1 MADIVETS
9 EARWFKIVVF
19 VVSGFFVGFSLAN
32 IIYFNRIRRN
42 NGAPGVTRGEATAML
57 WINAILFGISL
68 IIFIWSIY
76 RLVAGQEYRRRVTEY
91 FQESPE
97 GIVEASPVG
106 VPVPRLRRSR
116 TVVQETTT
124 APMTRRAPVRETTT
138 TEVTT
143 PVRTTTTRTVAKRAL
158 PGGTTTSTTTTT
170 VPAGRRQP
178 RTSIRPPY

>member
-1 MADIVETS
+1 MADAVETS

-42 NGAPGVTRGEATAML
+42 NGAPGITRGEATAML
-57 WINAILFGISL
+57 WINAILFGIAL

-97 GIVEASPVG
+97 GVIEAPASG
-106 VPVPRLRRSR
+106 APVPRLRSSR
-116 TVVQETTT
+116 TVVHESTETPARVPAGTT
-124 APMTRRAPVRETTT
+124 TTT
-138 TEVTT
+138 TEVRAPARGTT
-143 PVRTTTTRTVAKRAL
+143 RRTTRTRVNRN
-158 PGGTTTSTTTTT
+158 
-170 VPAGRRQP
+170 
-178 RTSIRPPY
+178 

>member
-1 MADIVETS
+1 MADAVETS

-42 NGAPGVTRGEATAML
+42 NGAPGITRGEATAML

-76 RLVAGQEYRRRVTEY
+76 RLVAGEEYRRRVTEY

-97 GIVEASPVG
+97 GVIEAPTTG
-106 VPVPRLRRSR
+106 APVPRLRRSR

-124 APMTRRAPVRETTT
+124 APATTRAPVRETTV
-138 TEVTT
+138 TEERT
-143 PVRTTTTRTVAKRAL
+143 PTRTTTRRTTQTRIN
-158 PGGTTTSTTTTT
+158 
-170 VPAGRRQP
+170 RR
-178 RTSIRPPY
+178 RT